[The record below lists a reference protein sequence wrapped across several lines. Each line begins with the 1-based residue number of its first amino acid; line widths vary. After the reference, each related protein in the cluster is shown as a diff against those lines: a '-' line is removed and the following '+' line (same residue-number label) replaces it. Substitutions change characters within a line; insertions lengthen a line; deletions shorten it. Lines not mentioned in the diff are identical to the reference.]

1 MLVAVF
7 LLIGGIAITIL
18 AIYAMAMEV
27 KNAKSH
33 EN

>member
-18 AIYAMAMEV
+18 AIYFMAMEV

-33 EN
+33 NN